1 MIWLQY
7 PQYSAQLAS
16 HHMNTTKATLAGHWE
31 RHQPGAN
38 QMSTPHQTS
47 QNVMPVQ
54 NGMGVTVT
62 PRCRKCPR
70 DQRPDRMAA
79 PVVIMAALFC

>member
-1 MIWLQY
+1 MAI
-7 PQYSAQLAS
+7 
-16 HHMNTTKATLAGHWE
+16 HHMKTTKAIRTGHRQ

-38 QMSTPHQTS
+38 QINIAHQTS

-54 NGMGVTVT
+54 NGMGVMAT
-62 PRCRKCPR
+62 PRGRKCPR

-79 PVVIMAALFC
+79 PVIIIAALFC